1 MGAVGPFRGFE
12 ALKITRLSSVM
23 LMEDDQWVLKKLVDE
38 LPASLEELELV
49 EEASP
54 EEAQSMFA
62 GMLEMKRERLPNLR
76 YVVFEGRI
84 PFDEGTIEAYER
96 AGVMLDWR
104 INDYSNTRYSRFFKT
119 DRSWLGGITC
129 KYFLCD

>member
-1 MGAVGPFRGFE
+1 MMRISWE
-12 ALKITRLSSVM
+12 M
-23 LMEDDQWVLKKLVDE
+23 LMEDSEWVPKKIVDE

-49 EEASP
+49 EEEASP

-62 GMLEMKRERLPNLR
+62 DMLEMKRERLPNLR